1 MLVVGEAK
9 LFVRE
14 KVDLIEAQTHMTIS
28 QYVDEEIKDIMTHVN
43 TFNCVLTELASKQLN
58 FDEEVKYLELT
69 SSSPRS

>member
-28 QYVDEEIKDIMTHVN
+28 QYVDEEINASFVCLN
-43 TFNCVLTELASKQLN
+43 GETFMFQRLI
-58 FDEEVKYLELT
+58 
-69 SSSPRS
+69 